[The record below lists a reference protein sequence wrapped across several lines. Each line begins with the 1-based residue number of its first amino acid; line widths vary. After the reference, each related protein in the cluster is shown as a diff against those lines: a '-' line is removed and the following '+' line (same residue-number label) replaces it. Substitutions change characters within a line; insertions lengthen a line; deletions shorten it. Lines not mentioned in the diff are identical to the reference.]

1 METIYDVF
9 RALVNAARPILGE
22 AELAAAHAIINKAD
36 PAVDTPEEAKPDA

>member
-9 RALVNAARPILGE
+9 RMLVNASRAVISDAKI
-22 AELAAAHAIINKAD
+22 AEAHAIINKAD